1 MGNSVQSQL
10 AEIEKRDGPQAIDY
24 IVFRAQQRAAK
35 NNSRDEVKRLY
46 DHINLQER

>member
-1 MGNSVQSQL
+1 MGNSAHSKL
-10 AEIEKRDGPQAIDY
+10 DEIERRDGPQAIDY

-35 NNSRDEVKRLY
+35 QNSRDQVKRLY